1 MSDLGQNATP
11 VATTE
16 AAPLKQVKKSE
27 LTAMVNEGKKRNEIA
42 AHYGLKEAQVAKLLK
57 AAGLKIRKFHLPT
70 FELVDDTV
78 EGDAPMMDISV
89 TQEVLDMNPD
99 LAALA
104 AEGVQVG
111 ETIQVTA
118 EATAEE
124 EVTAQAEAITEEPAQ
139 VPGKGWS
146 RATQG

>member
-78 EGDAPMMDISV
+78 EENAQMMDVLV
-89 TQEVLDMNPD
+89 TQEIMDMNPD
-99 LAALA
+99 LAT
-104 AEGVQVG
+104 EGVQVG
-111 ETIQVTA
+111 ETLLTV

-124 EVTAQAEAITEEPAQ
+124 VTAQVEAVTEEPAQ
-139 VPGKGWS
+139 VSGKGWS
-146 RATQG
+146 RNTQG

>member
-57 AAGLKIRKFHLPT
+57 AADLKIRKFHLPT

-78 EGDAPMMDISV
+78 EETAQMIDIPV

-99 LAALA
+99 LAA
-104 AEGVQVG
+104 EGVLQVG
-111 ETIQVTA
+111 ETIQVTE
-118 EATAEE
+118 EATAE
-124 EVTAQAEAITEEPAQ
+124 EVTAQAEAVTEEPAQ

-146 RATQG
+146 RTTQG

>member
-78 EGDAPMMDISV
+78 EGDAPMMDIPV

-99 LAALA
+99 LAV
-104 AEGVQVG
+104 EGVQVG
-111 ETIQVTA
+111 ETIQVTE
-118 EATAEE
+118 EA
-124 EVTAQAEAITEEPAQ
+124 TAQAEAVTEEPAQ

-146 RATQG
+146 RG

>member
-1 MSDLGQNATP
+1 MSELGQNATT

-78 EGDAPMMDISV
+78 AGDAPMMDIPV

-99 LAALA
+99 LA

-111 ETIQVTA
+111 ETIQVTE
-118 EATAEE
+118 EATAE
-124 EVTAQAEAITEEPAQ
+124 EVTAQAEAVTEEPAQ

>member
-1 MSDLGQNATP
+1 MSELGQNATT

-78 EGDAPMMDISV
+78 EGDTPMMDIP
-89 TQEVLDMNPD
+89 DMSPD
-99 LAALA
+99 MSPDLA

-111 ETIQVTA
+111 ETIQVTV
-118 EATAEE
+118 EATAE
-124 EVTAQAEAITEEPAQ
+124 EVTAQAEAVTEEPAQ

-146 RATQG
+146 RTTQG

>member
-78 EGDAPMMDISV
+78 EEVPMMDVLV
-89 TQEVLDMNPD
+89 TQEILDMNPD
-99 LAALA
+99 LA

-111 ETIQVTA
+111 ETIQVTE

-124 EVTAQAEAITEEPAQ
+124 VTAQVLE
-139 VPGKGWS
+139 KGWS
-146 RATQG
+146 RTTQG

>member
-1 MSDLGQNATP
+1 MSELGQNATP

-78 EGDAPMMDISV
+78 EENAPMMDIPV

-99 LAALA
+99 LAT
-104 AEGVQVG
+104 EGVQVG

-124 EVTAQAEAITEEPAQ
+124 VTAQAEAVTEELAQ

-146 RATQG
+146 RTTQG

>member
-42 AHYGLKEAQVAKLLK
+42 AYYGLKEAQVAKLLK

-70 FELVDDTV
+70 FELVDDT
-78 EGDAPMMDISV
+78 A
-89 TQEVLDMNPD
+89 
-99 LAALA
+99 
-104 AEGVQVG
+104 
-111 ETIQVTA
+111 
-118 EATAEE
+118 E
-124 EVTAQAEAITEEPAQ
+124 EVTAQAEAVTEELAQ

-146 RATQG
+146 RTTQG

>member
-78 EGDAPMMDISV
+78 EEEATMMDIPV

-99 LAALA
+99 LA

-111 ETIQVTA
+111 ETIQVTE
-118 EATAEE
+118 EATAE
-124 EVTAQAEAITEEPAQ
+124 EVTAQAEAVTEEPAQ
-139 VPGKGWS
+139 IPGKGWS
-146 RATQG
+146 RPTQG

>member
-1 MSDLGQNATP
+1 MSELGQNATP

-78 EGDAPMMDISV
+78 EENAQMMDVLV
-89 TQEVLDMNPD
+89 TQEIMDMNPH
-99 LAALA
+99 LA

-111 ETIQVTA
+111 ETLQVTE
-118 EATAEE
+118 EATAE
-124 EVTAQAEAITEEPAQ
+124 EVTAQAEAVTEEPAQ

-146 RATQG
+146 RTTQG

>member
-1 MSDLGQNATP
+1 MSELGQNATP

-78 EGDAPMMDISV
+78 EGDAPMMDI
-89 TQEVLDMNPD
+89 NPD
-99 LAALA
+99 LA

-124 EVTAQAEAITEEPAQ
+124 AITEEPAQ

>member
-78 EGDAPMMDISV
+78 EENTPMMDIPV
-89 TQEVLDMNPD
+89 TQEVLDMNPE
-99 LAALA
+99 LVQ
-104 AEGVQVG
+104 EGVKVG
-111 ETIQVTA
+111 ETLQVETVA
-118 EATAEE
+118 SAEE
-124 EVTAQAEAITEEPAQ
+124 IEEAQT
-139 VPGKGWS
+139 PGKGWS
-146 RATQG
+146 RTSQE

>member
-78 EGDAPMMDISV
+78 EETAQMMDIPV
-89 TQEVLDMNPD
+89 TQEILDMNPD
-99 LAALA
+99 LAA
-104 AEGVQVG
+104 EGVLQVG
-111 ETIQVTA
+111 ETLQLT
-118 EATAEE
+118 EADPVHADP
-124 EVTAQAEAITEEPAQ
+124 VTEEPAQ

-146 RATQG
+146 RTTQG

>member
-1 MSDLGQNATP
+1 MSDLGQNVTP

-78 EGDAPMMDISV
+78 EETAQMMDIPV
-89 TQEVLDMNPD
+89 TE
-99 LAALA
+99 
-104 AEGVQVG
+104 
-111 ETIQVTA
+111 

-124 EVTAQAEAITEEPAQ
+124 VTAQVEAVTEEPAQ

-146 RATQG
+146 RTTQE

>member
-1 MSDLGQNATP
+1 MSELGQNATP

-78 EGDAPMMDISV
+78 EETTQMMDIP
-89 TQEVLDMNPD
+89 DMNPD
-99 LAALA
+99 LAA
-104 AEGVQVG
+104 
-111 ETIQVTA
+111 
-118 EATAEE
+118 
-124 EVTAQAEAITEEPAQ
+124 QADPVTEEPAQ

-146 RATQG
+146 RTTQG

>member
-27 LTAMVNEGKKRNEIA
+27 LTTMVNEGKKRNEIA

-70 FELVDDTV
+70 FELVDDTA
-78 EGDAPMMDISV
+78 EETAQMMDIPV
-89 TQEVLDMNPD
+89 TE
-99 LAALA
+99 
-104 AEGVQVG
+104 
-111 ETIQVTA
+111 

-124 EVTAQAEAITEEPAQ
+124 VTAQVETGTEEPAQ
-139 VPGKGWS
+139 VPGGGWS
-146 RATQG
+146 RNTRG

>member
-1 MSDLGQNATP
+1 MSELGQNATP

-70 FELVDDTV
+70 FELVDDTA
-78 EGDAPMMDISV
+78 EETAQMMDIPV

-99 LAALA
+99 LA

-124 EVTAQAEAITEEPAQ
+124 VTAQAEAVTEEPAQ

-146 RATQG
+146 RTTQG

>member
-27 LTAMVNEGKKRNEIA
+27 LTVMVNEGKKRNEIA
-42 AHYGLKEAQVAKLLK
+42 AYYGLKEAQVAKLLK

-78 EGDAPMMDISV
+78 EETAQMMDIPV
-89 TQEVLDMNPD
+89 TE
-99 LAALA
+99 
-104 AEGVQVG
+104 
-111 ETIQVTA
+111 

-124 EVTAQAEAITEEPAQ
+124 IAAQREAATEEPAQ
-139 VPGKGWS
+139 VPGRGWS
-146 RATQG
+146 RTTQG

>member
-1 MSDLGQNATP
+1 MSELGQNATP

-78 EGDAPMMDISV
+78 EETAQMMDIP
-89 TQEVLDMNPD
+89 DMNPD
-99 LAALA
+99 LAA
-104 AEGVQVG
+104 ESVQV
-111 ETIQVTA
+111 EESAQVTA
-118 EATAEE
+118 E

-146 RATQG
+146 RAAQG

>member
-70 FELVDDTV
+70 FELVDDTA
-78 EGDAPMMDISV
+78 EETAQMMDIPV
-89 TQEVLDMNPD
+89 TQEGLDMNPD
-99 LAALA
+99 LAA
-104 AEGVQVG
+104 EDVQVG
-111 ETIQVTA
+111 ETLQVTV
-118 EATAEE
+118 EATAE
-124 EVTAQAEAITEEPAQ
+124 EVTAQAEPAQ

-146 RATQG
+146 RTTQG

>member
-1 MSDLGQNATP
+1 MSELGQNATP

-78 EGDAPMMDISV
+78 EENTPMMDAPV
-89 TQEVLDMNPD
+89 AQEAV
-99 LAALA
+99 A
-104 AEGVQVG
+104 
-111 ETIQVTA
+111 
-118 EATAEE
+118 E
-124 EVTAQAEAITEEPAQ
+124 EVTAQAEAVAEESAQ
-139 VPGKGWS
+139 VSGKGWS
-146 RATQG
+146 RTTQG

>member
-16 AAPLKQVKKSE
+16 TAPLKQVKKSE

-42 AHYGLKEAQVAKLLK
+42 AYYGLKEAQVAKLLK

-78 EGDAPMMDISV
+78 EETAQMMDIPV
-89 TQEVLDMNPD
+89 TQEVLDMDPT
-99 LAALA
+99 LA
-104 AEGVQVG
+104 AEDVQVT
-111 ETIQVTA
+111 E
-118 EATAEE
+118 EATAE

-139 VPGKGWS
+139 VPGGGWS
-146 RATQG
+146 RPTQG

>member
-78 EGDAPMMDISV
+78 EGDAQMMDIPV
-89 TQEVLDMNPD
+89 TQEVLDMDPT
-99 LAALA
+99 LA
-104 AEGVQVG
+104 AEDVQVT
-111 ETIQVTA
+111 E

-124 EVTAQAEAITEEPAQ
+124 ATAQVGAVTGEPAQ

-146 RATQG
+146 RTTQG

>member
-78 EGDAPMMDISV
+78 EETAQMMDIPV

-99 LAALA
+99 LAA
-104 AEGVQVG
+104 EDV
-111 ETIQVTA
+111 QVTA
-118 EATAEE
+118 KATAE
-124 EVTAQAEAITEEPAQ
+124 EVTAQAEAVTEEPAQ

-146 RATQG
+146 RTTQG

>member
-42 AHYGLKEAQVAKLLK
+42 AHYGLKEVQVAKLLK

-78 EGDAPMMDISV
+78 EETAQMMDIPV
-89 TQEVLDMNPD
+89 TE
-99 LAALA
+99 
-104 AEGVQVG
+104 
-111 ETIQVTA
+111 
-118 EATAEE
+118 EATAE
-124 EVTAQAEAITEEPAQ
+124 EVTAQAEAVTEEPAQ

-146 RATQG
+146 RTTQG